1 MEQGMLN
8 NRQQEQLQGIA
19 ALGRNEDTYLA
30 HVAPD
35 EMIVPAQAL
44 RDNPLLKVAIEKSI
58 SNYGIDPN
66 QFLVGNGSMDLNPL
80 TGLPEF
86 GFLSKVWKK
95 AKKALKVIAPIAAVV
110 PGPWQPFA
118 AVYQKGNALNNIA
131 KGDGGIGD
139 LLTLGAGGS
148 QKIFGDKGAL
158 KNISSGSFKTMGGGF
173 GNALKNIGQVDKLDK
188 LGNVVQ
194 GETVFNPFRYGAG
207 LGKTYLENQKQ
218 GYGGIFSNVGGSDTF
233 GGQAFN
239 AVTSSGNPV
248 GGMMTAVGGP
258 QGQMMPTSNQSA
270 GGDITSWL
278 NNNFNT
284 SDRTMIN
291 GQVAIRSNDGNYYTE
306 EQAKQMYN
314 QQSQPQSSGMFGGK
328 KSGQSYLGTIEDFLK
343 GKKSDFSTSG
353 SGRIGIDRTGVGSIF
368 GGNPGQSGIGR
379 IEDFIKGNPSDPV
392 RDSSGSMFG
401 GNLGLMGLSALAGK
415 IAYDSAKDR
424 MGGLAE
430 TPKVTM
436 DQLGRYQ
443 MAQNLGTGGSR
454 ADFGLAPAP
463 VALNFAKGDA
473 VEMEDYINKM
483 TNELIESYKKDKK
496 YRESSLLPA
505 SYIMNEEEEA
515 SSEAAKRNDPMIGL
529 KPSYHLVKGV
539 IRILTGESGN
549 RIPQRKIDEIKNMVR
564 SSVKEKQM
572 TQMGFNMGGM
582 AELDMREGGESE
594 GPGTGTSD
602 DIPAMLSDGEFV
614 MTAKATKGAGAFGVN
629 KTKSGIELIKGG
641 SPSRKKGVENMRE
654 LMNIFEAI

>member
-44 RDNPLLKVAIEKSI
+44 RDNPLLKIAIEKSI

-86 GFLSKVWKK
+86 GFLSKMWKK
-95 AKKALKVIAPIAAVV
+95 AKKVIKKVAPVALLIPGVGQALGAVGGSLLGKVGLGNVASGIGGLVGKI
-110 PGPWQPFA
+110 PGLGGVGNA
-118 AVYQKGNALNNIA
+118 ITAGSGGTLGNALSFGGGAIKSGIA
-131 KGDGGIGD
+131 SLNPFTEGGMFKRLPGDQGGTPQILKTIGD
-139 LLTLGAGGS
+139 QFGFGGRSQALENAGYTE
-148 QKIFGDKGAL
+148 QQIQAL
-158 KNISSGSFKTMGGGF
+158 KAQGDAVY
-173 GNALKNIGQVDKLDK
+173 NAEVEKVKQ
-188 LGNVVQ
+188 
-194 GETVFNPFRYGAG
+194 AG
-207 LGKTYLENQKQ
+207 
-218 GYGGIFSNVGGSDTF
+218 GGIFSGGGS
-233 GGQAFN
+233 GG
-239 AVTSSGNPV
+239 
-248 GGMMTAVGGP
+248 GGG
-258 QGQMMPTSNQSA
+258 
-270 GGDITSWL
+270 
-278 NNNFNT
+278 
-284 SDRTMIN
+284 
-291 GQVAIRSNDGNYYTE
+291 
-306 EQAKQMYN
+306 
-314 QQSQPQSSGMFGGK
+314 
-328 KSGQSYLGTIEDFLK
+328 
-343 GKKSDFSTSG
+343 
-353 SGRIGIDRTGVGSIF
+353 
-368 GGNPGQSGIGR
+368 GIG
-379 IEDFIKGNPSDPV
+379 N
-392 RDSSGSMFG
+392 MFG
-401 GNLGLMGLSALAGK
+401 GNLGLMGLAGLAGK
-415 IAYDSAKDR
+415 VAYDAAKER
-424 MGGLAE
+424 MGGMAE

-505 SYIMNEEEEA
+505 SYIMNEKQEA
-515 SSEAAKRNDPMIGL
+515 SSEAAKRNDPMIAM

>member
-258 QGQMMPTSNQSA
+258 QGQMMPTSNQSG

-278 NNNFNT
+278 NSNFDT

-291 GQVAIRSNDGNYYTE
+291 GQVAIRSKDGNYYTQ

-314 QQSQPQSSGMFGGK
+314 QQSQPQNQPQQQGGILDFLSRK
-328 KSGQSYLGTIEDFLK
+328 LLPQSIEDSLQGSDGTINLGNPISYLSRKLLPQSVEDAFQ
-343 GKKSDFSTSG
+343 GNNSD
-353 SGRIGIDRTGVGSIF
+353 
-368 GGNPGQSGIGR
+368 GG
-379 IEDFIKGNPSDPV
+379 
-392 RDSSGSMFG
+392 MFG
-401 GNLGLMGLSALAGK
+401 GNLGLMGLAGLAGK
-415 IAYDSAKDR
+415 VAYDAAKER
-424 MGGLAE
+424 MGGMAE

-505 SYIMNEEEEA
+505 SYIMNEKQEA
-515 SSEAAKRNDPMIGL
+515 SSEAAKRNDPMIAM

-614 MTAKATKGAGAFGVN
+614 MTAAATRGAGAFGVN

-641 SPSRKKGVENMRE
+641 SASREKGVKNMRE